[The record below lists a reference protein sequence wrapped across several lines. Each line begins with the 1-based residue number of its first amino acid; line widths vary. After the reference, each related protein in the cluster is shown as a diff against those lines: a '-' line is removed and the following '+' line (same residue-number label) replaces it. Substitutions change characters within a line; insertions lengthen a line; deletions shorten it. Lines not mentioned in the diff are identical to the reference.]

1 MEGKETAMSVLNG
14 INIDSFA
21 DRIFSPD
28 PLACFLHESV
38 YGGQG
43 GSADDET
50 LRKLMLAV
58 LQDGIACF
66 QGYLF
71 KLSRRNEALSREAEE
86 WINSKDDGIFTF
98 NNVCETLG
106 LDPDIVRKG
115 LQRWKAKQMGIPSK
129 ERKRILLRK
138 GKCAGKTRKEA

>member
-1 MEGKETAMSVLNG
+1 MSVLNG

-21 DRIFSPD
+21 DRIFSSD

-43 GSADDET
+43 ASVDDET

-66 QGYLF
+66 ERYFF
-71 KLSRRNEALSREAEE
+71 KPSHRNEALSSEAEE
-86 WINSKDDGIFTF
+86 WINSKDDGIFSF
-98 NNVCETLG
+98 NDVCETLG
-106 LDPDIVRKG
+106 LDPDIMRKG
-115 LQRWKAKQMGIPSK
+115 LQRWKTKQIGLSPK
-129 ERKRILLRK
+129 ERSRLISSK
-138 GKCAGKTRKEA
+138 GKGAGKKGKAA

>member
-28 PLACFLHESV
+28 PLACPLHEKV
-38 YGGQG
+38 YGDKQGQG
-43 GSADDET
+43 DYLA
-50 LRKLMLAV
+50 LRALTLAV
-58 LQDGIACF
+58 LEDGIACF

>member
-1 MEGKETAMSVLNG
+1 MSVLNS

-43 GSADDET
+43 GSSDDET

-58 LQDGIACF
+58 LQDGIACYERYF
-66 QGYLF
+66 F
-71 KLSRRNEALSREAEE
+71 KPSRRNEALSSEAEE
-86 WINSKDDGIFTF
+86 WINSNDNGIFSF
-98 NNVCETLG
+98 NNVCDTLG
-106 LDPDIVRKG
+106 LVPNMVRKG
-115 LQRWKAKQMGIPSK
+115 LEKWKAKQLGVPPE
-129 ERKRILLRK
+129 ERSRLISSK
-138 GKCAGKTRKEA
+138 GKGAGKKGKAA

>member
-1 MEGKETAMSVLNG
+1 MCILSD
-14 INIDSFA
+14 INIYSFA

-66 QGYLF
+66 ERYFF
-71 KLSRRNEALSREAEE
+71 KPSRRNEALSSKAEE

-98 NNVCETLG
+98 NNVCKTLG
-106 LDPDIVRKG
+106 LDPDRLRKG
-115 LQRWKAKQMGIPSK
+115 LLQWKAKQIGIPSG
-129 ERKRILLRK
+129 ERSRLISSK
-138 GKCAGKTRKEA
+138 GKGAGKKKAA